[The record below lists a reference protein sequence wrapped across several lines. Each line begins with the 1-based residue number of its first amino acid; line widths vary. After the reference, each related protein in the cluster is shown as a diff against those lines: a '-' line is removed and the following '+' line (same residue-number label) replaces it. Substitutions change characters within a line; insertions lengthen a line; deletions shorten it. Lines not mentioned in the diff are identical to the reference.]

1 MSNGITK
8 ILAIESGTEICSVGV
23 AYNGQI
29 VALRESNVGRDHA
42 KSVAQFAHE
51 VLEECALEVKDLD
64 AVAVGKGP
72 GSYTGLRIGVSV
84 AKGLC
89 FGAGVPLI
97 GVGSLESLAQVAL
110 ESVAEGEDG
119 VIEEG
124 DTLVPMVDARRM
136 EVYAQLFSSDGVAEG
151 DVEAVVVDEES
162 FKGVESLVI
171 FGDGAA
177 KCREVLPRAKYID
190 VAASAIGVAKVAQEK
205 LQRGETEDVAY
216 FEPFYLKEVVVTKS
230 NKRLF

>member
-1 MSNGITK
+1 MDDIK
-8 ILAIESGTEICSVGV
+8 RILAIESGTGICSVGV

-42 KSVAQFAHE
+42 KSVAQFVDE
-51 VLEECALEVKDLD
+51 VLEECGLAVKDLD

-97 GVGSLESLAQVAL
+97 GVGSLESLAQVAI
-110 ESVAEGEDG
+110 ESGAVAEGD
-119 VIEEG
+119 V
-124 DTLVPMVDARRM
+124 LAPMVDARRM
-136 EVYAQLFSSDGVAEG
+136 EVYTQLFSGSGEAQG
-151 DVEAVVVDEES
+151 DVEALVVDES
-162 FKGVESLVI
+162 AFGGVEGLVI
-171 FGDGAA
+171 FGDGAE
-177 KCREVLPRAKYID
+177 KCRELLPGAKYID
-190 VAASAIGVAKVAQEK
+190 VEASAIGVAKVAQER
-205 LQRGETEDVAY
+205 LLRGEFEDVAY